1 MNRERRA
8 ALLLAAGDGL
18 TVFLLLA
25 GGLWGYFS
33 AYFYAL
39 DDLWRLLAVC
49 VPAAAA
55 GAALWSSPRGGWAA
69 RGLQGL
75 IPVLASRPPDGA
87 I

>member
-55 GAALWSSPRGGWAA
+55 GAALWSSRRGGWAA
-69 RGLQGL
+69 
-75 IPVLASRPPDGA
+75 PPRPCRRTGCSA
-87 I
+87 GR